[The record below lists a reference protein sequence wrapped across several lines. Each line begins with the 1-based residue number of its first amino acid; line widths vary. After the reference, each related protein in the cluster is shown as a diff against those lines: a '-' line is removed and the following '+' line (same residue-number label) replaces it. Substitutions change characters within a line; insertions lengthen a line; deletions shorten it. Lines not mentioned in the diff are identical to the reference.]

1 MLGAVILLTV
11 QVEEFEEPELL
22 IGFPPSDGGSMPPSP
37 PPPHENKKIVTREN
51 RYAFFI
57 LVTL

>member
-1 MLGAVILLTV
+1 MFGAVILLTV

-22 IGFPPSDGGSMPPSP
+22 IGFPPSDGGSMPPSLP
-37 PPPHENKKIVTREN
+37 LPHENRKIVTREN

-57 LVTL
+57 LVIL

>member
-1 MLGAVILLTV
+1 M

-22 IGFPPSDGGSMPPSP
+22 IGFHPSDGGSMPPSP
-37 PPPHENKKIVTREN
+37 PPPHENRKIVTREN

-57 LVTL
+57 LVIL